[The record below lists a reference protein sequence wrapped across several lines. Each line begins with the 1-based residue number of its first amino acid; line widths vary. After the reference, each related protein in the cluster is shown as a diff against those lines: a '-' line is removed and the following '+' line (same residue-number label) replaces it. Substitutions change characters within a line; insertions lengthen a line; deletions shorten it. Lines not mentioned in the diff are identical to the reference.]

1 MTRVNG
7 IRGLKLEKDAKKIL
21 LRNSEISNIDGSFE
35 MDREIKEIIC
45 IDMDV
50 STIDIKVIE
59 FADLNLVNLYG
70 EISFDAFVETNT
82 GHSKLVLLKRAFVIS
97 KKLYVKNIEFDLSI
111 VDGLISYEDNKLS
124 YSLVILMNRR
134 DN

>member
-21 LRNSEISNIDGSFE
+21 LRNSEISNIDGFFE